1 MTPYEIMLSE
11 SQERML
17 MIIKPEKENFA
28 KAIFEKWGLD
38 FAVIGI
44 VTNTGR
50 VVIKMNDEVYA
61 DIPSAPLSEE
71 APEYD
76 RPYV

>member
-17 MIIKPEKENFA
+17 MIVKPEREDFA
-28 KAIFEKWGLD
+28 QKIFEKWGLD
-38 FAVIGI
+38 FAVIGK

-50 VVIKMNDEVYA
+50 VVIKMDGKIYA
-61 DIPSAPLSEE
+61 DIPSSPLSES

-76 RPYV
+76 RPWI

>member
-1 MTPYEIMLSE
+1 MNPYEIMLSE

-17 MIIKPEKENFA
+17 MIIKPEKENVA
-28 KAIFEKWGLD
+28 QAIFDKWGLD

-44 VTNTGR
+44 VTDTGR
-50 VVIKMNDEVYA
+50 VVIKMNGETYA

-76 RPYV
+76 RPWI